1 MYFTHSITF
10 SFLLVSHCFKKLNHV
25 FSLHIFNSPFSSYFR
40 QMNDNLCLFFL
51 NHIFLLTFFFLLF
64 PFFLF
69 FLLQVETIT
78 LFENICNNSLFM
90 RSSLILFLNMKDL
103 FEQKIKVKNIR
114 DVIHFKDYE
123 GADCDYE
130 AGEKK

>member
-1 MYFTHSITF
+1 
-10 SFLLVSHCFKKLNHV
+10 
-25 FSLHIFNSPFSSYFR
+25 
-40 QMNDNLCLFFL
+40 
-51 NHIFLLTFFFLLF
+51 
-64 PFFLF
+64 
-69 FLLQVETIT
+69 
-78 LFENICNNSLFM
+78 M

>member
-1 MYFTHSITF
+1 MKTI
-10 SFLLVSHCFKKLNHV
+10 
-25 FSLHIFNSPFSSYFR
+25 
-40 QMNDNLCLFFL
+40 
-51 NHIFLLTFFFLLF
+51 FFFSIY
-64 PFFLF
+64 FFS
-69 FLLQVETIT
+69 QMETIT

-114 DVIHFKDYE
+114 DIIHFKDFE

-130 AGEKK
+130 AGKKKKKKIFFFLSCLFFFFFFSLFVSYHFFFFLQVLNIS

>member
-1 MYFTHSITF
+1 
-10 SFLLVSHCFKKLNHV
+10 
-25 FSLHIFNSPFSSYFR
+25 
-40 QMNDNLCLFFL
+40 
-51 NHIFLLTFFFLLF
+51 
-64 PFFLF
+64 
-69 FLLQVETIT
+69 
-78 LFENICNNSLFM
+78 M

-130 AGEKK
+130 PGKKKKILLLFPFFILFFLYFIIFYYFKLF